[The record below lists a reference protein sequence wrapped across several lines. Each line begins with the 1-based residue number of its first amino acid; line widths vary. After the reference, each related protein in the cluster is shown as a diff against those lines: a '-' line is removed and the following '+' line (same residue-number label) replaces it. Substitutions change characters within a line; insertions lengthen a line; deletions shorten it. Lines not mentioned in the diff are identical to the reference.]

1 MIRVGTLLVIF
12 VLISFLSVQG
22 VKADNDRPKLYTL
35 DECIKEALANNWSIK
50 AKNEKME
57 EVGYKKK
64 QAKADF
70 LPKLS
75 TSYSY
80 TRLGEVATSE
90 PVSLG
95 PGMTI
100 PGRDLNTQDNYQWKG
115 TISQTLFSGFALMSA
130 YELAKLGIDQS
141 KVDLELAKLD
151 LALRV
156 KEAYFNILKAEKSLD
171 VAKKAV
177 ESLESHVKV
186 NRNFYDVG
194 IIPINDLLKTEVELS
209 NAQYT
214 LIIAQNAS
222 QLAQAA
228 LNTLLARPIN
238 EPVLVEDI
246 LVYKSDKPDFN
257 EYMTK
262 ALDNRP
268 EIKAIDINVNQIE
281 EQVRLAKS
289 KYYPSAVLTYD
300 YIKAGDDPGVSGS
313 DFHDDSSWQATA
325 ALSWTIWEW
334 GKANDSIREKKS
346 LKRQLVQTRKNLE
359 DNIRLEL
366 KKAIL
371 DLDKAEKNIPTAKKA
386 VEQAEE
392 NLRVSQ
398 ERYKAQVTTS
408 TEVLDAQTLLSQART
423 NYYNALYDHN
433 LAKAGLLRAIGEY

>member
-1 MIRVGTLLVIF
+1 MMRIGNLLAGLTLMTFI
-12 VLISFLSVQG
+12 SVQSINAG
-22 VKADNDRPKLYTL
+22 EDRAKVYAL
-35 DECIKEALANNWSIK
+35 DECINEALVNNWSIK
-50 AKNEKME
+50 AKDEKIE
-57 EVGYKKK
+57 GAEYKKK

-70 LPKLS
+70 LPKFS
-75 TSYSY
+75 TSYGY
-80 TRLGEVATSE
+80 TRLSEVERSTATAFS
-90 PVSLG
+90 PA
-95 PGMTI
+95 
-100 PGRDLNTQDNYQWKG
+100 RDLNTQDNYQWKG
-115 TISQTLFSGFALMSA
+115 TISQTLFSGYALTSA

-141 KVDLELAKLD
+141 RVDLELARLD

-156 KEAYFNILKAEKSLD
+156 KEAYFNILKAEKGLD

-194 IIPINDLLKTEVELS
+194 MIPINDLLKAEVELG
-209 NAQYT
+209 NAQYN
-214 LIIAQNAS
+214 LIKAQNTS
-222 QLAQAA
+222 QLARAS
-228 LNTLLARPIN
+228 LNVLLARPIN
-238 EPVLVEDI
+238 DPVSVEDI
-246 LVYKSDKPDFN
+246 LVYKSYRPDFN

-268 EIKAIDINVNQIE
+268 EIKAIDITFIQTDEQI
-281 EQVRLAKS
+281 RLAKS
-289 KYYPSAVLTYD
+289 KYYPSAILTYD
-300 YIKAGDDPGVSGS
+300 YIKAGDDLDVSGS
-313 DFHDDSSWQATA
+313 AFHDANNWQVTA
-325 ALSWTIWEW
+325 AMSWTFWEW
-334 GKANDSIREKKS
+334 GKTDDSIREKES
-346 LKRQLVQTRKNLE
+346 LKKQLVQTRKALE

-398 ERYKAQVTTS
+398 ERYKVQVTTS